1 MNKIKSEYN
10 RGDIECVELY
20 NDTYKILEKTNGQ
33 LWNTN
38 EKHTIVVAKSRL
50 ADYAETTVSVDLEE
64 LKKLD
69 EAEQLEK
76 VSQTLTTQIQP
87 LSSKS
92 TQS

>member
-10 RGDIECVELY
+10 RGDTECVELY

-38 EKHTIVVAKSRL
+38 IDHPIIVAKSRL
-50 ADYAETTVSVDLEE
+50 ADYEESTIPVDLEE

-69 EAEQLEK
+69 ELEK
-76 VSQTLTTQIQP
+76 NEKNT
-87 LSSKS
+87 SKNELL
-92 TQS
+92 